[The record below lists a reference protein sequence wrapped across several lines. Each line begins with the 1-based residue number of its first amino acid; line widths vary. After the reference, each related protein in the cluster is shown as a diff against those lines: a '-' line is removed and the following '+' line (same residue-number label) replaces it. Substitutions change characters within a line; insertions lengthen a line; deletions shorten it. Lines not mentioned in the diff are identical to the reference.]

1 MQHAY
6 NDMQQTDSTKQ
17 ASGEPTA
24 PTENSLSCC
33 VECHVNKTWGARVKV
48 RRTGT
53 QRPMRWGSMY
63 VLGRV

>member
-53 QRPMRWGSMY
+53 
-63 VLGRV
+63 